1 MTKFIDLRNHPTL
14 VSSVLLILVGLAL
27 NLIPSRLAIMFGI
40 PLYLDCTGTIIT
52 AMLGGNLPAVI
63 VGFCSN
69 AINGISEPET
79 MYYGVISIMIAVAAT
94 FFYHQRFFTNIPR
107 LFVVIF
113 TFALIGG
120 GVGSLFTYFLYG
132 LNFGQGISAPF
143 AHAFND
149 VFGYSKFTSQLL
161 ADIIIDMLDKGAV
174 VVLAMFIFRFVSRR
188 LKNHLNQVFLRDSS
202 NRDANKNVKHSLLR
216 KVVVMVIVAEVLLG
230 ALASS
235 IGFFLYR
242 DNSIKRFV
250 AIAKGVT
257 NSAAHVVDADRIDEF
272 LTVGDSAEGY
282 KDIEEALYGIRSSF
296 PQTKYLYVY
305 KIERDGCHVVFDLD
319 TDGEPGSEPGS
330 VVAFDPSFE
339 PYLPSLLTG
348 GEIEPIVS
356 DDKFGWLLTV
366 YTPLK
371 NASGKTVAYAAADI
385 SMDEIKSDEAMFFIK
400 MLSLFFGLSII
411 IMSIVI
417 ELVNRG
423 IVIPVNRMALA
434 AMKFSGTTMIA
445 STMDTEKVNLDK
457 IRNAADRVVGL
468 GIRSF
473 DEIGNLYDSL
483 SSMASDTYN
492 FIARVQAQA
501 ERISKMQ
508 EVIIMEFAEVVEA
521 RDKSTGNHIKKTAA
535 YVEALAEQLKKEG
548 KFADVL
554 TDEFV
559 HKLKRAAPLHDIGKI
574 AVSDLILNKPGK
586 LTDEEFAIMKS
597 HTTEGWKILTKMVE
611 DAGNTIDAN
620 YLNESIDMAHYHH
633 EKWDG
638 SGYPTGIKGE
648 EIPLSAR
655 IMAVADVFDALVAER
670 VYKKPFTYE
679 KAMAI
684 ITEGA
689 GKHFDP
695 DIVET
700 FTHISEKLY
709 SERTRLD
716 QSGSEASIHLDS
728 NAQKS

>member
-1 MTKFIDLRNHPTL
+1 MKMFDFKNHQTI
-14 VSSVLLILVGLAL
+14 VSAILLILAGLAL
-27 NLIPSRLAIMFGI
+27 NIVPARLALALGI

-63 VGFCSN
+63 VGFGSN

-120 GVGSLFTYFLYG
+120 GIGSLFTYFLYG
-132 LNFGQGISAPF
+132 LNFGQGITAPF
-143 AHAFND
+143 AHAFHD
-149 VFGYSKFTSQLL
+149 ALGYSKFFSQLL
-161 ADIIIDMLDKGAV
+161 ADVIIDMLDKGAV
-174 VVLAMFIFRFVSRR
+174 VVLAMFAFRFVSRR

-242 DNSIKRFV
+242 DNSIKRFMT
-250 AIAKGVT
+250 IAKGVT
-257 NSAAHVVDADRIDEF
+257 NSAAHVVDAERVNEF

-305 KIERDGCHVVFDLD
+305 RIEKDGCHVVFDLD
-319 TDGEPGSEPGS
+319 ADGESGSEPGS
-330 VVAFDPSFE
+330 VVDFDPSFE
-339 PYLPSLLTG
+339 PYLPTLLAG
-348 GEIEPIVS
+348 GEIEPIIS

-371 NASGKTVAYAAADI
+371 DASGRTVAYAAADI
-385 SMDEIKSDEAMFFIK
+385 SMDEISSDEAMFFIK

-411 IMSIVI
+411 IMSVVI

-423 IVIPVNRMALA
+423 IVIPVNRMAFA

-445 STMDTEKVNLDK
+445 STMDTEKVNLEK
-457 IRNAADRVVGL
+457 IRNAADRVVDL
-468 GIRSF
+468 KISSF

-492 FIARVQAQA
+492 FIARVQGQA
-501 ERISKMQ
+501 ERIRKMQ

-559 HKLKRAAPLHDIGKI
+559 QKLKRAAPLHDIGKI

-611 DAGNTIDAN
+611 DAGDTIDAN